1 MNNMALQY
9 ILDTLYQLV
18 TPVNLLTLVLAVF
31 FGLLVGVLPGL
42 TSTMAIALLTGLT
55 YGISSETAIL
65 SLIGVYVGAISG
77 GVQTAILLN
86 IPGTPAAAATAVDGY
101 KIGQRGEAGL
111 GIFLG
116 NASAFLGTLFGAVC
130 VLILTPLLSML
141 SLKFG
146 SWEFFLLAVFGVMI
160 CGSLTSGG
168 DSLKGWISGLIGLF
182 VAQIG
187 LDALNSY
194 PRFTFG
200 SMALIGGI
208 PLIPI
213 MIGLFGFPEIVSSFK
228 HQEMKAI
235 KQVINLRVKKGL
247 SILKGKF
254 PTVFRSGFLGVAV
267 GIIPG
272 VGEDVAGWLSYWAAK
287 MRSKK
292 KEEFGKGSYE
302 GVIAAE
308 TGINATIGGNLIP
321 VLTLA
326 VPGSTSSAV
335 LLAALWLHGFRPGP
349 LLLSE
354 SPGFIY
360 TMSMYL
366 VASAFVMLLLGLLV
380 SRYTV
385 KMLKIDKRILMPIVF
400 VFCAVGSFVIDNSI
414 TSVYM
419 MFIFGILGVLLSA
432 MKYPAAPFLLG
443 VVLGPM
449 ADSNLRRALVLSDG
463 SLAPFLTRPLCL
475 VFVIGIILM
484 ILAQLKVFDKLKPII
499 SKKKNISG

>member
-1 MNNMALQY
+1 MALQY
-9 ILDTLYQLV
+9 IMETLSQLV
-18 TPVNLLTLVLAVF
+18 MPVNLLTLVLSVF

-55 YGISSETAIL
+55 YGISAETAIL

-86 IPGTPAAAATAVDGY
+86 IPGTPASAATAIDGY

-130 VLILTPLLSML
+130 VLILTPLLSLL

-160 CGSLTSGG
+160 CGSLASGG
-168 DSLKGWISGLIGLF
+168 DTLKGWISGILGLF

-187 LDALNSY
+187 LDSINSY
-194 PRFTFG
+194 PRF
-200 SMALIGGI
+200 SYDNIALMGGI
-208 PLIPI
+208 PLIPV
-213 MIGLFGFPEIVSSFK
+213 MIGLFGFPEIVNSFK
-228 HQEMKAI
+228 NQTMKPI
-235 KQVINLRVKKGL
+235 KEVITLRVRKGL
-247 SILKGKF
+247 SILKGKIG
-254 PTVFRSGFLGVAV
+254 TIFRSGFLGVSV
-267 GIIPG
+267 GIFPG

-287 MRSKK
+287 MTSKK

-335 LLAALWLHGFRPGP
+335 LLAALWLHGYRPGP
-349 LLLSE
+349 LMMTE

-360 TMSMYL
+360 TISLYL
-366 VASAFVMLLLGLLV
+366 VASAFVMLLLGLLI

-385 KMLKIDKRILMPIVF
+385 KVLRIDKKILMPIVF

-414 TSVYM
+414 NSVYM
-419 MFIFGILGVLLSA
+419 MFIFGIIGVLLSV
-432 MKYPAAPFLLG
+432 MNYPAAPFLLG

-449 ADSNLRRALVLSDG
+449 ADSNLRRALVLSNG
-463 SLAPFLTRPLCL
+463 SLEPIFTRPISLI
-475 VFVIGIILM
+475 FAIGIVLM
-484 ILAQLKVFDKLKPII
+484 ILAQFGVFEKIKTKLTRKTT
-499 SKKKNISG
+499 

>member
-1 MNNMALQY
+1 MAIEY
-9 ILDTLYQLV
+9 ITETLYSLV

-31 FGLLVGVLPGL
+31 FGLIVGVLPGL

-86 IPGTPAAAATAVDGY
+86 IPGTPASAATAVDGY

-116 NASAFLGTLFGAVC
+116 NASAFLGTLFGAVF
-130 VLILTPLLSML
+130 VLVLTPLLAIAA
-141 SLKFG
+141 LKFG
-146 SWEFFLLAVFGVMI
+146 SWEFFLLAVFGIMI

-187 LDALNSY
+187 LDAMNAY
-194 PRFTFG
+194 PRF
-200 SMALIGGI
+200 SYDSIALMAGI
-208 PLIPI
+208 PLIPV
-213 MIGLFGFPEIVSSFK
+213 MIGLFGFPEIVNGFK
-228 HQEMKAI
+228 GEEMKMV
-235 KQVINLRVKKGL
+235 KEVINLRVKKGI
-247 SILKGKF
+247 SIIKKNM
-254 PTVFRSGFLGVAV
+254 PTIFRSGFLGVSV

-287 MRSKK
+287 MRSKNK
-292 KEEFGKGSYE
+292 DEFGKGAYE

-335 LLAALWLHGFRPGP
+335 LLAALWLHGYRPGP
-349 LLLSE
+349 LLMTE
-354 SPGFIY
+354 TPGFIY
-360 TMSMYL
+360 TISLYL
-366 VASAFVMLLLGLLV
+366 VFSAFVMLILGLLI

-385 KMLKIDKRILMPIVF
+385 RVLRIDKKILMPIVF

-414 TSVYM
+414 NSVYM
-419 MFIFGILGVLLSA
+419 MFIFGILGLLLSK
-432 MKYPAAPFLLG
+432 MDYPAAPFLLG

-449 ADSNLRRALVLSDG
+449 ADSSLRRALVLSDG
-463 SLAPFLTRPLCL
+463 SLLPFLTRPLSL
-475 VFVIGIILM
+475 VFVIGIVLM
-484 ILAQLKVFDKLKPII
+484 ILAQLNVFSKLKSMIV
-499 SKKKNISG
+499 K

>member
-1 MNNMALQY
+1 
-9 ILDTLYQLV
+9 
-18 TPVNLLTLVLAVF
+18 
-31 FGLLVGVLPGL
+31 
-42 TSTMAIALLTGLT
+42 
-55 YGISSETAIL
+55 
-65 SLIGVYVGAISG
+65 
-77 GVQTAILLN
+77 
-86 IPGTPAAAATAVDGY
+86 
-101 KIGQRGEAGL
+101 
-111 GIFLG
+111 
-116 NASAFLGTLFGAVC
+116 
-130 VLILTPLLSML
+130 
-141 SLKFG
+141 
-146 SWEFFLLAVFGVMI
+146 
-160 CGSLTSGG
+160 
-168 DSLKGWISGLIGLF
+168 
-182 VAQIG
+182 
-187 LDALNSY
+187 
-194 PRFTFG
+194 
-200 SMALIGGI
+200 MALIGGI

-213 MIGLFGFPEIVSSFK
+213 MIGLFGFPEIVNSFK
-228 HQEMKAI
+228 KQEMKVV
-235 KQVINLRVKKGL
+235 KEVIELRVKKGL
-247 SILKGKF
+247 SILKGKL
-254 PTVFRSGFLGVAV
+254 PTVFRSGFLGVFV
-267 GIIPG
+267 GIFPG

-335 LLAALWLHGFRPGP
+335 LLAALWLHGYRPGP
-349 LLLSE
+349 LMMSE

-385 KMLKIDKRILMPIVF
+385 KVLRFDKKILMPIVF

-419 MFIFGILGVLLSA
+419 MFIFGILGVILST
-432 MKYPAAPFLLG
+432 MNYPAAPFLLG

-463 SLAPFLTRPLCL
+463 SLAPIFTRPVCI
-475 VFVIGIILM
+475 VFVIMIILM
-484 ILAQLKVFDKLKPII
+484 ILAQFKFFDKLKPIFT
-499 SKKKNISG
+499 KKKDISG